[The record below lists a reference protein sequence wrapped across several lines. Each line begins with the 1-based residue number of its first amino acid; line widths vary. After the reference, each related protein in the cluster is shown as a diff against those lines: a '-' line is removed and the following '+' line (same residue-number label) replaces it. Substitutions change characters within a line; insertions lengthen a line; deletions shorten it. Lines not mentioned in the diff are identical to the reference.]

1 MDCGLPGSSI
11 HRILQARILE
21 WVAISFSREI
31 FLTQGLNYIAGEFF
45 TTEPPGKPNHTPK
58 GSKLVFKKIS
68 NKYFRLA
75 QLFLF
80 SLSAFLLT
88 LPLHIVQGLSW
99 NNQQAL
105 PFPYTITTL
114 NQYSLILWP
123 NGHSNTLISETW
135 LMMRWTRGG
144 GEPNRRPVEKLI

>member
-1 MDCGLPGSSI
+1 MGSSVRGI
-11 HRILQARILE
+11 SQERILE
-21 WVAISFSREI
+21 WVAIFFSREI

-68 NKYFRLA
+68 DKYFRLA

-88 LPLHIVQGLSW
+88 LPLHIVQALSW

-105 PFPYTITTL
+105 PFPSTITTL
-114 NQYSLILWP
+114 NQYSLIL
-123 NGHSNTLISETW
+123 
-135 LMMRWTRGG
+135 
-144 GEPNRRPVEKLI
+144 